1 MANIKITDLSAYSD
15 PESTDVLPIV
25 DITNDATKKVSIAD
39 LMENAGAGAEAT
51 PGIAFDGDPD
61 TGIYRPAANQLAFS
75 TGGTQRILIDD
86 SGVVTVAGDLTVNG
100 TTTTVNSTTVTVDDK
115 NIELGSVGTPTD
127 TTADG
132 GGITLKGA
140 TDKTLN
146 WVNSTDSWTSS
157 ENVDLASGKTYKIA
171 GTDVLSA
178 TALGSAVQIS
188 SDNIPSGTI
197 VNDDVNASAAI
208 AGTKID
214 PDFGSQTVE
223 TTGVFSAAGGAQGTP
238 SITFTGDLNTGIYS
252 PGADQVAI
260 STGGSGR
267 LFVDA
272 SGQVGVGTS
281 SPGNPLEVAGAIE
294 TSGSSNAVLFAGSSS
309 TPTIGA
315 GIHKPADDSLAIVTG
330 SSERLRIDS
339 SGRLLI
345 GTSTARSDFFNST
358 TVTPVFQIQG
368 TGNNRI
374 VSLTAVDSSSASG
387 PSFILAKSRSTGNTV
402 VQSADSL
409 GNLSFQ
415 GSDGSEIVE
424 AARIAAAV
432 DGTPGANDMPGRLM
446 FSTTADGASSP
457 TERMRI
463 DSSGRVGVGTTSPS
477 NTLDIGSGNIEIGGG
492 NNTALTWSSDVSSH
506 YLKFTTALNGLTLNG
521 YGGLAFET
529 NGANERMRIDSSGR
543 VGVGTS
549 SPVATRFSSTA
560 DGVVNI
566 AGTKPVLYISETDI
580 TNGAAFIGKEGG
592 NTFIGSSGDG
602 AGTIQF
608 QTGTDGGVSTKV
620 TISAAGNLG
629 VGTTS
634 PSTSL
639 QVDGSW
645 VSNYGTVNIT
655 GPDNGLMGVGLR
667 NSSTY
672 LGGVFFRDG
681 TAGDFLELS
690 AQGSRSIR
698 AMTNGSEALRIDSS
712 GRVGIGTS
720 SPGTGTSG
728 NANQLVIAN
737 AGSSS
742 SRGGLSFF
750 NGNAGVGS
758 IYFADTDSSTAGGIE
773 YNHSANS
780 MEFRVNDGV
789 RAFINSSGNVGIGTT
804 SPNKRLTVAGDTATG
819 IRVSGSTQGG
829 AIEFD
834 NNGSLTAAVGNI
846 GNILSNSDNGL
857 MLYAS
862 STNTIRFAQG
872 ANERARI
879 DSSGR
884 LLVGTS
890 SSRSVDN
897 EKILQIEG
905 VNQQS
910 SSMSLTRN
918 TNSSAPPNIS
928 FGKSRGSTLGSNTI
942 VQSGDSLGVIVFCG
956 ADGSDTNSIA
966 AAITGQVDGTPG
978 SNDMPGRLV
987 FSTTPSSGSSPTE
1000 RLRIDREGNSI
1011 FGSAGTL
1018 NSSDTVGIIPSEGRI
1033 TFGMNGRS
1041 SLVTGESA
1049 CYIFSGSGSTG
1060 TFPAGNLILQ
1070 SRSNVSRSI
1079 QFATGSTPTVRM
1091 TILGSG
1097 AVNIAGSLSKGS
1109 GSFKIDHPLPEK
1121 KETHHLVH
1129 SFIEG
1134 PQADLIYRGKVEL
1147 SNGAA
1152 TVNLDTAARMTEGTF
1167 VLLNTNVQCFT
1178 SNESDWTAVR
1188 GSVSGNILTI
1198 AAEDNTSTA
1207 TVSWLVIG
1215 ERKDEHM
1222 LDTDW
1227 TDENGRVITEPLKET
1242 ELVSEDPEAN

>member
-1 MANIKITDLSAYSD
+1 M
-15 PESTDVLPIV
+15 
-25 DITNDATKKVSIAD
+25 
-39 LMENAGAGAEAT
+39 
-51 PGIAFDGDPD
+51 PD
-61 TGIYRPAANQLAFS
+61 QLQLR
-75 TGGTQRILIDD
+75 GGTTAQNNAFTGAARE
-86 SGVVTVAGDLTVNG
+86 
-100 TTTTVNSTTVTVDDK
+100 VTVDTTKDTLIVHDATTAGG
-115 NIELGSVGTPTD
+115 NPLMREDGANSALINGSVSEPALAFAG
-127 TTADG
+127 
-132 GGITLKGA
+132 
-140 TDKTLN
+140 
-146 WVNSTDSWTSS
+146 DS
-157 ENVDLASGKTYKIA
+157 A
-171 GTDVLSA
+171 
-178 TALGSAVQIS
+178 
-188 SDNIPSGTI
+188 
-197 VNDDVNASAAI
+197 
-208 AGTKID
+208 
-214 PDFGSQTVE
+214 
-223 TTGVFSAAGGAQGTP
+223 
-238 SITFTGDLNTGIYS
+238 NTGIYS
-252 PGADQVAI
+252 PGTDQIAVSTNGVERVEWGTSEVVFNDGGADYDFRVEGDTNTA
-260 STGGSGR
+260 
-267 LFVDA
+267 LFFVDA
-272 SGQVGVGTS
+272 ST
-281 SPGNPLEVAGAIE
+281 
-294 TSGSSNAVLFAGSSS
+294 
-309 TPTIGA
+309 
-315 GIHKPADDSLAIVTG
+315 D
-330 SSERLRIDS
+330 
-339 SGRLLI
+339 
-345 GTSTARSDFFNST
+345 
-358 TVTPVFQIQG
+358 
-368 TGNNRI
+368 
-374 VSLTAVDSSSASG
+374 
-387 PSFILAKSRSTGNTV
+387 
-402 VQSADSL
+402 
-409 GNLSFQ
+409 
-415 GSDGSEIVE
+415 
-424 AARIAAAV
+424 
-432 DGTPGANDMPGRLM
+432 
-446 FSTTADGASSP
+446 
-457 TERMRI
+457 
-463 DSSGRVGVGTTSPS
+463 RVGVGTTSPS
-477 NTLDIGSGNIEIGGG
+477 APLEISNSVPIIRLTDSDGTNTYGQISASTATLTFAHRNNASNGQIVFQGLGGG
-492 NNTALTWSSDVSSH
+492 VTDEYARFD
-506 YLKFTTALNGLTLNG
+506 TL
-521 YGGLAFET
+521 
-529 NGANERMRIDSSGR
+529 GR
-543 VGVGTS
+543 LGIGTS
-549 SPVATRFSSTA
+549 SPSE
-560 DGVVNI
+560 
-566 AGTKPVLYISETDI
+566 VLDLRS
-580 TNGAAFIGKEGG
+580 
-592 NTFIGSSGDG
+592 
-602 AGTIQF
+602 
-608 QTGTDGGVSTKV
+608 TGTTRIFFESNDGGSPEYRATV
-620 TISAAGNLG
+620 G
-629 VGTTS
+629 VDS
-634 PSTSL
+634 
-639 QVDGSW
+639 
-645 VSNYGTVNIT
+645 
-655 GPDNGLMGVGLR
+655 
-667 NSSTY
+667 
-672 LGGVFFRDG
+672 GGFKIQTRDG
-681 TAGDFLELS
+681 TY
-690 AQGSRSIR
+690 GSNTDRL
-698 AMTNGSEALRIDSS
+698 TIDTS
-712 GRVGIGTS
+712 GRVGIGTT
-720 SPGTGTSG
+720 SPGSLLQLTGSG
-728 NANQLVIAN
+728 VGANYLVINASSSGSETLEVGVPSGGGN
-737 AGSSS
+737 VQLTATHSGGGSNSAGFIFRTRAGSS
-742 SRGGLSFF
+742 G
-750 NGNAGVGS
+750 
-758 IYFADTDSSTAGGIE
+758 TAE
-773 YNHSANS
+773 
-780 MEFRVNDGV
+780 RV
-789 RAFINSSGNVGIGTT
+789 
-804 SPNKRLTVAGDTATG
+804 
-819 IRVSGSTQGG
+819 
-829 AIEFD
+829 
-834 NNGSLTAAVGNI
+834 
-846 GNILSNSDNGL
+846 
-857 MLYAS
+857 
-862 STNTIRFAQG
+862 
-872 ANERARI
+872 RI